1 MMNLNSKI
9 TVFGGSGLV
18 GSAMV
23 RGLIKQGYTNVD
35 EPNSQTVNLLDKGQ
49 VEEYFKTKQPEFI
62 FMIAGLVGGI
72 YGNMTRPADFLY
84 KNSMMILNVMEAI
97 KDFSPKTKI
106 LYTGSTC
113 IYPKDNP
120 QPINEDRF
128 MAGKLEETNKGYA
141 VAKGLGVVACELYR
155 KQYNINAIAIM
166 PTNMYGPNDTY
177 DLQNGHMIPSLIQK
191 FVNAKKDGTP
201 LTFWGTGAPRREALF
216 VDDTAEAC
224 IYLMNNYDQPEIVNI
239 GTGFDYS
246 IKEFIAILEEVMDY
260 KADISWDT
268 TKPDGTMEKRT
279 DITRLKSIMPNF
291 SPRSFA
297 EGVKE
302 TLKADFGWEFED

>member
-1 MMNLNSKI
+1 MQIGSKI

-18 GSAMV
+18 GSSLV
-23 RGLIKQGYTNVD
+23 RQLNKKGYANVSA
-35 EPNSQTVNLLDKGQ
+35 PNSKDVNLLDKSQ
-49 VEEYFKTKQPEFI
+49 VEEYFKRVQPDFI
-62 FMIAGLVGGI
+62 FMVAGLVGGI

-84 KNSMMILNVMEAI
+84 KNSIMILNIMEAI

-113 IYPKDNP
+113 IYPKENP

-128 MAGKLEETNKGYA
+128 MAGKLEETNKGYS

-155 KQYNINAIAIM
+155 KQYSINAIAVM

-201 LTFWGTGAPRREALF
+201 LVFWGTGAPRREALF
-216 VDDTAEAC
+216 VDDTADAC
-224 IYLMNNYDQPEIVNI
+224 IFLMDNYNEPEIVNI

-246 IKEFIAILEEVMDY
+246 IKEFIAILEEAMDY
-260 KADISWDT
+260 KAEITWDT
-268 TKPDGTMEKRT
+268 SKPDGTMEKRT
-279 DITRLKSIMPNF
+279 DITRLKNIMPEF
-291 SPRSFA
+291 SPRSFS

-302 TLKADFGWEFED
+302 TLKADFNWKI

>member
-1 MMNLNSKI
+1 MMQIGSKI

-18 GSAMV
+18 GSSLV
-23 RGLIKQGYTNVD
+23 RQLNKKVYANVSA
-35 EPNSQTVNLLDKGQ
+35 PNSKDVNLLDKAQ
-49 VEEYFKTKQPEFI
+49 VEEYFKRVQPDFV
-62 FMIAGLVGGI
+62 FMVAGLVGGI

-84 KNSMMILNVMEAI
+84 KNSIMILNILEAI

-113 IYPKDNP
+113 IYPKENP

-155 KQYNINAIAIM
+155 KQYNINAIAVM

-201 LTFWGTGAPRREALF
+201 LVFWGTGAPRREALF
-216 VDDTAEAC
+216 VDDTADVC
-224 IYLMNNYDQPEIVNI
+224 IFLMNNYNEPEIVNI

-246 IKEFIAILEEVMDY
+246 IKEFISILEEVMGY
-260 KADISWDT
+260 KAEITWDT
-268 TKPDGTMEKRT
+268 SKPDGTMEKRT
-279 DITRLKSIMPNF
+279 DITKLKSIMPEF

-302 TLKADFGWEFED
+302 TLKADFGWEFKD

>member
-1 MMNLNSKI
+1 MQIGSKI

-18 GSAMV
+18 GSS
-23 RGLIKQGYTNVD
+23 LIRQLNKKGYANVSA
-35 EPNSQTVNLLDKGQ
+35 PNSKDVNLLDKSQ
-49 VEEYFKTKQPEFI
+49 VEEYFERVQPDFI
-62 FMIAGLVGGI
+62 FMVAGLVGGI

-84 KNSMMILNVMEAI
+84 QNSLMILNIMEAI
-97 KDFSPKTKI
+97 KNFSPKTKI

-113 IYPKDNP
+113 IYPKENP
-120 QPINEDRF
+120 QPISEDRF
-128 MAGKLEETNKGYA
+128 MSGKLEETNKGYA
-141 VAKGLGVVACELYR
+141 TAKGLGVIACELYR
-155 KQYNINAIAIM
+155 KQYGINAITVM

-191 FVNAKKDGTP
+191 FINAKKDNAL

-216 VDDTAEAC
+216 VDDATDAC
-224 IYLMNNYDQPEIVNI
+224 IFLMNNYNELEIVNI

-260 KADISWDT
+260 KAEITWDT
-268 TKPDGTMEKRT
+268 SKPDGTMEKRT
-279 DITRLKSIMPNF
+279 DITRLKSIMPEF

-302 TLKADFGWEFED
+302 TLKADFNWKI

>member
-1 MMNLNSKI
+1 MKNDSKI

-18 GSAMV
+18 GSSIV
-23 RGLIKQGYTNVD
+23 RRLKAQGYTNISTPSSK
-35 EPNSQTVNLLDKGQ
+35 EVNLVDKGQ
-49 VEEYFKTKQPEFI
+49 VDEYFKTQQPEFV

-72 YGNMTRPADFLY
+72 YGNITRPADFLY
-84 KNSMMILNVMEAI
+84 INSMMILNVMEAI
-97 KDFSPKTKI
+97 KTFSPQTKI

-113 IYPKDNP
+113 IYPKENP

-128 MAGKLEETNKGYA
+128 MSGKLEETNKGYA
-141 VAKGLGVVACELYR
+141 VAKGLGVVAGELYR
-155 KQYNINAIAIM
+155 KQYNINAIAVM

-191 FVNAKKDGTP
+191 FVNAKKDGT
-201 LTFWGTGAPRREALF
+201 LLSFWGTGTPRREALY
-216 VDDTAEAC
+216 VDDTADAC
-224 IYLMNNYDQPEIVNI
+224 IFLMNNYNEPQIINI

-260 KADISWDT
+260 KADITWDT
-268 TKPDGTMEKRT
+268 TKPDGTLEKRT
-279 DITRLKSIMPNF
+279 DITRLKEIMPDF
-291 SPRSFA
+291 APRSFA

-302 TLKADFGWEFED
+302 VLKADFGWEFKD